1 MLRDS
6 QLAFNGNEGEAEVLQ
21 AADPFVLFLLSAPST
36 ARITCYCSAALN
48 PQFRNQESI

>member
-1 MLRDS
+1 MLRDL

-21 AADPFVLFLLSAPST
+21 AADPFVLFLLSTLST
-36 ARITCYCSAALN
+36 DRIICYSSAALN